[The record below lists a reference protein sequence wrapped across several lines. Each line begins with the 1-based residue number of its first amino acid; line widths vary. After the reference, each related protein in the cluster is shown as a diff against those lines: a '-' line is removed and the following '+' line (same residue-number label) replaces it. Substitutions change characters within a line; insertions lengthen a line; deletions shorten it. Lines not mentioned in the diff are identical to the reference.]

1 MEYNATVYD
10 GRENSVAAVHQAKL
24 STSLSSANV
33 TASIAPDLS
42 TLSRNGLIAA
52 ANEAM
57 RVQRSL
63 EREVAALQQTML
75 SMQNQSQINNSAI
88 SGYQEG
94 AFVVGKSLVEEE
106 GSLHHLSYHG
116 SICCQRSIQDA
127 KVVLSA
133 EDVSNYD
140 ICFANSII
148 PI

>member
-10 GRENSVAAVHQAKL
+10 GREDYVAAVCQAAL
-24 STSLSSANV
+24 SASPNSANV
-33 TASIAPDLS
+33 AASIDPDLS

-63 EREVAALQQTML
+63 ECEVAALQQTML

-94 AFVVGKSLVEEE
+94 AFVVGKSLVEVERKD
-106 GSLHHLSYHG
+106 LCIIRPIMVYY
-116 SICCQRSIQDA
+116 
-127 KVVLSA
+127 VVKEVFRVQKL
-133 EDVSNYD
+133 
-140 ICFANSII
+140 FFLLKM
-148 PI
+148 